1 MFSKVAQ
8 IDATAVLHFQNSP
21 KSHQYVW
28 ATFVSEFDAKNFKK
42 SPNLVTLIRPNN
54 ASQYEKGFSGI
65 GSQFWCSSN
74 HSFSFTAV
82 DQGRKGQTYDHL
94 IILNGPNPDSFVY
107 FRLFLNKMTNTVQNL
122 TRVDGVLVT

>member
-82 DQGRKGQTYDHL
+82 YQGRKGQTYDHL
-94 IILNGPNPDSFVY
+94 IILGQT
-107 FRLFLNKMTNTVQNL
+107 RTLLFIFAFFSTK
-122 TRVDGVLVT
+122 